1 MAAALIKYLNL
12 SYYMVED
19 ISDEKSTSC
28 GYKLSNVMSWVYAL
42 YINSNKPTDSILYL
56 SRVDRKRTIWKR
68 ESGAK
73 GVCI

>member
-56 SRVDRKRTIWKR
+56 SRVDRKRTIWKS